1 MARHKASTNPDTIAF
16 TGRNAK
22 VGRGHNRKA
31 KARLDGRIKDFN
43 DLMATKNSSASGTQ
57 QRKET
62 GGFHMPGS
70 NK

>member
-1 MARHKASTNPDTIAF
+1 MARHKASTNPDTIGF
-16 TGRNAK
+16 TARNAK
-22 VGRGHNRKA
+22 VGRGHNRKS
-31 KARLDGRIKDFN
+31 KARLDGRVADFN
-43 DLMATKNSSASGTQ
+43 ALMSTRNPAGGTQ